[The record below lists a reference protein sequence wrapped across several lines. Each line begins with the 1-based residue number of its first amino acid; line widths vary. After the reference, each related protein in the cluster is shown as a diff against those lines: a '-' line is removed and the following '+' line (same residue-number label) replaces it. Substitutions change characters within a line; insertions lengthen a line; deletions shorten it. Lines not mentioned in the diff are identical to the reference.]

1 MENEVVIWNQEFFI
15 PIDLPLKNDKLI
27 VSLWDSDYVTD
38 SLAATIDIS
47 YEDLLKN
54 IGKKSGGSKK

>member
-1 MENEVVIWNQEFFI
+1 MEDEVVIWNQEFLI
-15 PIDLPLKNDKLI
+15 PIELPLKNDKLI
-27 VSLWDSDYVTD
+27 VSLWDSDYTYD

-54 IGKKSGGSKK
+54 VG